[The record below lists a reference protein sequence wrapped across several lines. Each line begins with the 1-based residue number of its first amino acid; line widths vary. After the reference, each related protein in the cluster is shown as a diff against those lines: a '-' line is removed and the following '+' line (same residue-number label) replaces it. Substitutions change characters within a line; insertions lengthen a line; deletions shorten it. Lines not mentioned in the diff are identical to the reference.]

1 MLTQHPVVSSTEGI
15 EMSLR
20 RLLHRPA
27 ALIALMLAFG
37 AVLVG
42 PPAASASPGQVVKF
56 DATGAVFTC
65 ADGSTYTVTSGLAV
79 SLFHEST
86 DAAGGL
92 HITGTIAPTN
102 VTLSHSTDDL
112 TYRLAG
118 ASWFGG
124 NLTDAQSDFTDTEH
138 FVIMGSSGGPVANV
152 SITAHFT
159 ANAQGVVTV
168 EFEKN
173 SGTCTPPED

>member
-1 MLTQHPVVSSTEGI
+1 
-15 EMSLR
+15 MSLR
-20 RLLHRPA
+20 RLLHRSA
-27 ALIALMLAFG
+27 ALMALMLAFG
-37 AVLVG
+37 AVLAG
-42 PPAASASPGQVVKF
+42 PQAASASPGQVIKV
-56 DATGAVFTC
+56 DVTGAVFTC

-86 DAAGGL
+86 DPAGGL
-92 HITGTIAPTN
+92 HITGTIAPTH

-124 NLTDAQSDFTDTEH
+124 NLRSVGGSFTDTEH

>member
-1 MLTQHPVVSSTEGI
+1 
-15 EMSLR
+15 MSLR
-20 RLLHRPA
+20 RLLHRCA
-27 ALIALMLAFG
+27 ALIVPTLALG
-37 AVLVG
+37 ALLVG
-42 PPAASASPGQVVKF
+42 AQAASASPGQVTKMDV
-56 DATGAVFTC
+56 TGAVFTC
-65 ADGSTYTVTSGLAV
+65 TDGSTYTVTSGTAV
-79 SLFHEST
+79 SVFHEST
-86 DAAGGL
+86 DPAGGD
-92 HITGTIAPTN
+92 HVTGTIAPTR

-124 NLTDAQSDFTDTEH
+124 NIRGAGGSFTDTEH
-138 FVIMGSSGGPVANV
+138 FVIMGPSGGPVANV

-168 EFEKN
+168 EFEKD

>member
-1 MLTQHPVVSSTEGI
+1 M
-15 EMSLR
+15 
-20 RLLHRPA
+20 
-27 ALIALMLAFG
+27 
-37 AVLVG
+37 
-42 PPAASASPGQVVKF
+42 
-56 DATGAVFTC
+56 
-65 ADGSTYTVTSGLAV
+65 
-79 SLFHEST
+79 FHEST
-86 DAAGGL
+86 DPAGGL
-92 HITGTIAPTN
+92 HITGTIAPTR

-124 NLTDAQSDFTDTEH
+124 NLRGAGGNFTDTEH

-159 ANAQGVVTV
+159 ANAQGVVTI
-168 EFEKN
+168 EFEKD

>member
-1 MLTQHPVVSSTEGI
+1 
-15 EMSLR
+15 MSLR

-27 ALIALMLAFG
+27 ALIALMLALG

-42 PPAASASPGQVVKF
+42 AQAGSASPGQVTKMDV
-56 DATGAVFTC
+56 TGAVFTC
-65 ADGSTYTVTSGLAV
+65 ADGSTYTVTSGTAV
-79 SLFHEST
+79 SVFHEST
-86 DAAGGL
+86 DPAGGD
-92 HITGTIAPTN
+92 HVTGTIAPTH

-124 NLTDAQSDFTDTEH
+124 NFRGEGGSFTDTEH
-138 FVIMGSSGGPVANV
+138 FVIMGPSGGPVANV

-168 EFEKN
+168 EFEKD